1 VSRSPVTS
9 TRAPTLLT
17 SFEPWPRLQRLIVN
31 RQPYEEAKMS
41 QLYIPVAN
49 EVDIFHLDINKRLID
64 MLFGNGEIDQFIDD
78 DDSA

>member
-1 VSRSPVTS
+1 
-9 TRAPTLLT
+9 
-17 SFEPWPRLQRLIVN
+17 
-31 RQPYEEAKMS
+31 MS